1 MEDFLVVVKLFWDFV
16 FNQKMFSHFESDCS
30 GNDFVINNSFRTLK
44 HFKIAKYTYIEME
57 ITIVKK
63 KSF

>member
-30 GNDFVINNSFRTLK
+30 GNDFVTNNSLLTLK
-44 HFKIAKYTYIEME
+44 HFKIARYTFIEMK

-63 KSF
+63 

>member
-30 GNDFVINNSFRTLK
+30 GNDFVTQNSLLTLK
-44 HFKIAKYTYIEME
+44 HFKIVRYTFIEMK

-63 KSF
+63 